1 MGVVHRT
8 FDPHGRQSV
17 NQHLYIETSQHQQ
30 ESVQQKRPE

>member
-1 MGVVHRT
+1 MEVVHRT
-8 FDPHGRQSV
+8 FDPQGQSV

>member
-8 FDPHGRQSV
+8 FDPQGQSE

-30 ESVQQKRPE
+30 KSVQQKRLE